1 MEINVFQLLHS
12 TKTFIKQVVPTA
24 YTLEQMV
31 FAAAIFQGLWVV
43 SFQTKLKKVWYT
55 LLHLSLSCI
64 SSGQK
69 TN

>member
-1 MEINVFQLLHS
+1 MSFSYYIAQKHS
-12 TKTFIKQVVPTA
+12 SKQVVPTA

-64 SSGQK
+64 ASGQK